1 MIRSAA
7 SVRALPMLLLVIT
20 ALPMALRTQG
30 QTSTI
35 RFNDVVKGG
44 VAMIGN
50 SHYLQSSDFDI
61 PDPSIVNDVDG
72 DPSTSISTSAD
83 LILPANSTIVYAY
96 LTVET
101 GFEST
106 PGDMTS
112 VKFRVPGGAY
122 ITLTN
127 ASTQFLA
134 VRSVNDPGTRKYRQ
148 MIFDVTALAPASG
161 YVSVAG
167 GGAAGRYFVADPT
180 PNYPVDQ
187 RTNMGGWSLIVV
199 YRNASSINRSVVV
212 ADGWRFF
219 DSNGESVDTDIP
231 NVRMPNSG
239 TVTATVGLT
248 GTYGDPAL
256 AGYCPGCTDY
266 LSFGIAGGALT
277 DLADPVAGT
286 TTDVLNSTI
295 GWAPNNDVSTDGGPA
310 ISGNYTARAP
320 SSGFTPANYAPVGSQ
335 GSAQYDSDIFS
346 ASGLLPADGS
356 LRTVRLRQRSVGSDW
371 LVSGSYFISVETVVA
386 NLELGIA
393 PATIVDGGTATY
405 TYTINNSFPGAI
417 DQTGLSFTNTL
428 PAGIVIAPVPNAMI
442 SCGGTLAAAAGS
454 NQVVVSG
461 VDLNNGQSCTIT
473 VDVTN
478 VAGQVNPDCSG
489 LPLAFTNGVGDF
501 SGSNNLATSVGS
513 ICLEVVVDPCDAIA
527 SGNPDND
534 GDTVADLCDLDD
546 DNDGIPDTAE
556 GGDALDTDGD
566 GVANR
571 FDLDSDN
578 DGIYDCVESGS
589 AQAFTAGVLNGAVT
603 ANGIPVSVDA
613 NANNVVDYTIRDS
626 DADGTIDSRELDA
639 DGDGCPDVIEA
650 GYTDANS
657 DGRLGNAPLTVNGN
671 GVVTSGNN

>member
-1 MIRSAA
+1 
-7 SVRALPMLLLVIT
+7 MLLLVIT
-20 ALPMALRTQG
+20 ALPMALRTHA

-35 RFNDVVKGG
+35 RFNDIVKGG
-44 VAMIGN
+44 VSMIGN

-61 PDPSIVNDVDG
+61 PDPSIANDVDG
-72 DPSTSISTSAD
+72 DMATSISTSAD
-83 LILPANSTIVYAY
+83 LILPTNSTVVYAY

-101 GFEST
+101 GFEAT

-112 VKFRVPGGAY
+112 VKFRVPGGSY
-122 ITLTN
+122 MTLTS
-127 ASTQFLA
+127 ASPQFLG

-148 MIFDVTALAPASG
+148 MMFDVTDLMPPTG

-167 GGAAGRYFVADPT
+167 GGAAGRYFLADPT

-199 YRNASSINRSVVV
+199 YQNPNSINRSVVV

-231 NVRMPNSG
+231 NVRLPNSG
-239 TVTATVGLT
+239 TVAATVGLT

-286 TTDVLNSTI
+286 STDVLNSTI
-295 GWAPNNDVSTDGGPA
+295 GWAPNNDVSMDGGPV
-310 ISGNYTARAP
+310 ISGSYTARAP
-320 SSGFTPANYAPVGSQ
+320 STGFTPANYAPVGSQ

-346 ASGLLPADGS
+346 ASGVLPADGT
-356 LRTVRLRQRSVGSDW
+356 LRTVRLRQRSNGNDW

-386 NLELGIA
+386 NLELALA

-417 DQTGLSFTNTL
+417 VQTGLSFTNTL
-428 PAGIVIAPVPNAMI
+428 PSGIVIAPVPNATI
-442 SCGGTLAAAAGS
+442 SCGGALTAVAGS
-454 NQVVVSG
+454 NQVIISG
-461 VDLNNGQSCTIT
+461 VGLNIGQNCTIT

-478 VAGQVNPDCSG
+478 VPGQLNTDCGSLPAG
-489 LPLAFTNGVGDF
+489 FTNAIGNF
-501 SGSNNLATSVGS
+501 SSSNNLATSVAAA
-513 ICLEVVVDPCDAIA
+513 CLEVGVDPCDALA
-527 SGNPDND
+527 SGNSDQD
-534 GDTVADLCDLDD
+534 GDNVADLCDLDD

-556 GGDALDTDGD
+556 GGAALDTDGD
-566 GVANR
+566 GVPNR

-589 AQAFTAGVLNGAVT
+589 ARPFMAGELNGAVA
-603 ANGIPVSVDA
+603 ANGIPV
-613 NANNVVDYTIRDS
+613 
-626 DADGTIDSRELDA
+626 
-639 DGDGCPDVIEA
+639 
-650 GYTDANS
+650 
-657 DGRLGNAPLTVNGN
+657 
-671 GVVTSGNN
+671 